1 MTVKL
6 WKNTNTL
13 DGLIDELPTTDSPED
28 ADVALLGSK
37 GIDLDSFPKLRGIFR
52 AGVGRENVP
61 EAAAAARGIKVA
73 FPDSETTEV
82 LFDETASFT
91 CGLIL
96 RMIYDDCGTLEPW
109 FKRSRR
115 ATSTLR
121 LLVVGTGNIGARVVR
136 KMSSFMQIDTFDLKD
151 DEPESL
157 HGKIAVADCISLHI
171 PGSPETR
178 GWFAAKEIDAMKP
191 GGILVNAARGS
202 VVDESALL
210 NAIEAGK
217 IRAAFDVY
225 WQEPYSGRLREF
237 HPSRFYMTPHVAST
251 SVTFL
256 EGCARSLKQ
265 LVSEI
270 DDA

>member
-1 MTVKL
+1 MAVKL
-6 WKNTNTL
+6 WKNTKTL
-13 DGLIDELPTTDSPED
+13 DGLIDEIPTTESPQD

-37 GIDLDSFPKLRGIFR
+37 GIDLDAFPKLRGIFR

-61 EAAAAARGIKVA
+61 EAAAAARGIQVA
-73 FPDSETTEV
+73 FPDRETTEV
-82 LFDETASFT
+82 LFDETASFS

-96 RMIYDDCGTLEPW
+96 RMLYDDCGTLEPW

-121 LLVVGTGNIGARVVR
+121 LLVIGTGNIGARVVQ
-136 KMSSFMQIDTFDLKD
+136 KMTSFMQVDTFDLKD
-151 DEPESL
+151 DQPQALLE
-157 HGKIAVADCISLHI
+157 KIAAADCISLHI
-171 PGSPETR
+171 PGSPDTR
-178 GWFAAKEIDAMKP
+178 GWFGAEAIGAMKD
-191 GGILVNAARGS
+191 GGILVNAARGPI
-202 VVDESALL
+202 VDEMALL
-210 NAIEAGK
+210 SAIEAGK

-225 WQEPYSGRLREF
+225 WQEPYLGRLREF
-237 HPSRFYMTPHVAST
+237 HPERFYMTPHVAST

-256 EGCARSLKQ
+256 EGCARSLER